1 MGGLGEERREGLRGV
16 DTDTSVG
23 EVLGGEGSVGRGT
36 LASRRWRRE
45 RSPRLASSSNIE
57 GEFEGRVPCEDGQ
70 AGDHATGEVLHGTC
84 RGGMRG
90 LTVVLPEE

>member
-16 DTDTSVG
+16 DADTSVG
-23 EVLGGEGSVGRGT
+23 EVLRGEGSVGRGT

-45 RSPRLASSSNIE
+45 RSPRLASSSNIV

-70 AGDHATGEVLHGTC
+70 AGDHATGEVLHGTP
-84 RGGMRG
+84 MFINK
-90 LTVVLPEE
+90 VI